1 MRELLIGQCPYCE
14 GNLTNG
20 HKCRQML
27 ETIAIECGEPQPT
40 ASGMNSI
47 DCADP
52 VSGPSPATASSAPIE
67 QPMSE
72 RERGLVEAGRRLQ
85 YYESLMGKSHIEKP
99 APSEWQGAFD
109 RLREALTAYEGEG
122 K

>member
-1 MRELLIGQCPYCE
+1 MSR
-14 GNLTNG
+14 
-20 HKCRQML
+20 
-27 ETIAIECGEPQPT
+27 IEEAYKLRRSIERGEPQST
-40 ASGMNSI
+40 YVSQQQKDALAIAM
-47 DCADP
+47 DCGDP
-52 VSGPSPATASSAPIE
+52 VSGPNPATASSVPIE